1 MVASKPA
8 HDADSIVSEVHISAP
23 PEPVSQALVDSEQA
37 IKWWG

>member
-23 PEPVSQALVDSEQA
+23 PSAFLKHSSIPNRQ
-37 IKWWG
+37 